1 MRAPA
6 ARTAAARPPAAR
18 RPRASSPPT
27 TRPASGA
34 CAACR
39 GTSWTRCPGRA
50 WCGWSRRAPRPRS
63 GSWAARPPRSS
74 GTTAS
79 SCRCG
84 RTLHA
89 RRARRLGSGP
99 APPARRGA
107 GHAAH
112 RPPARGLPEQA
123 GLSGAARAVQV
134 QMGYVSLADYV
145 QFKVFGFDTKVSA
158 GASQRGRPAAGLP
171 WAQALASLEAI
182 DLVGEPGHATDHAC
196 AGRRRAQAGYAPC
209 RPGQARSHGHVASQC
224 APPTVHA
231 RPRKSACL
239 ARTPAL
245 YTLPDT
251 CGRPLPPL
259 EVAVPGMTSHFQ
271 AIRQGVSMKPP
282 VHGFCASMTHPTRP
296 ARRQDFPYHLDPDVE
311 HHNVWSTKPLPEAE
325 LHAVRPACLLPA
337 WAPPG
342 AAAGRDLAWPRGA
355 SARPSARRPTAGLKR
370 CACRW
375 CGATGPG
382 TSGWRSSIPHLSRPY
397 PRHASPAAALERML
411 SFLSAAVSIQAS
423 SITPERLPAR
433 RYGTRTSSPGPCD
446 VARKKATSW
455 QRSVLMHSFSYPRFL

>member
-171 WAQALASLEAI
+171 WAQALAPLEAI
-182 DLVGEPGHATDHAC
+182 DLVGEPGHATDHAVC
-196 AGRRRAQAGYAPC
+196 GTQTGTSRLCSLPTWTGKKPWSC
-209 RPGQARSHGHVASQC
+209 GVPMC
-224 APPTVHA
+224 APNC
-231 RPRKSACL
+231 ACP
-239 ARTPAL
+239 PA
-245 YTLPDT
+245 
-251 CGRPLPPL
+251 
-259 EVAVPGMTSHFQ
+259 Q
-271 AIRQGVSMKPP
+271 VSMSGSHAGS
-282 VHGFCASMTHPTRP
+282 VHP
-296 ARRQDFPYHLDPDVE
+296 A
-311 HHNVWSTKPLPEAE
+311 
-325 LHAVRPACLLPA
+325 
-337 WAPPG
+337 
-342 AAAGRDLAWPRGA
+342 
-355 SARPSARRPTAGLKR
+355 
-370 CACRW
+370 
-375 CGATGPG
+375 
-382 TSGWRSSIPHLSRPY
+382 
-397 PRHASPAAALERML
+397 
-411 SFLSAAVSIQAS
+411 
-423 SITPERLPAR
+423 
-433 RYGTRTSSPGPCD
+433 
-446 VARKKATSW
+446 
-455 QRSVLMHSFSYPRFL
+455 